1 MSIEFV
7 GLLITFLLGLFILIG
22 ALVAFLANKKQK
34 ITDFSL
40 GLAFSVII
48 MLIILD
54 LIPEV
59 IEHLGMSYIW
69 LFLIFVIL
77 GYGLLRLLDH
87 FVPDHHD
94 ATHMT
99 KKEANDNLAHIG
111 LISSIAL
118 MIHNIV
124 EGMAVYTTVLTSV
137 STGLMLAI
145 GIGFHN
151 LPLGMVI
158 ATTFYQG
165 NQPIK
170 KGALVLSVVSLSTLL
185 GGFLSFVLNNQ
196 SLPDMALGSLLSLTL
211 GMLLFILFS
220 ELLPRIRKSKY
231 KLERNLG
238 LGIGIVIMLLSLCI

>member
-7 GLLITFLLGLFILIG
+7 GLLITFLLGIFILIG

-54 LIPEV
+54 LISEV

-69 LFLIFVIL
+69 LFLIFAIL

-99 KKEANDNLAHIG
+99 KKESNDNLAHIG

-165 NQPIK
+165 NQPRK
-170 KGALVLSVVSLSTLL
+170 KGVLVLGCVTISTLL
-185 GGFLSFVLNNQ
+185 GGFISFILNNNT
-196 SLPDMALGSLLSLTL
+196 LPDNAIGSLLSLTL

-220 ELLPRIRKSKY
+220 ELFPRIRKSKY
-231 KLERNLG
+231 KLERNMG
-238 LGIGIVIMLLSLCI
+238 IVLGIIIMLLSLCI

>member
-1 MSIEFV
+1 MSVEII

-54 LIPEV
+54 LIPEI

-94 ATHMT
+94 GTHMT
-99 KKEANDNLAHIG
+99 KKESNDNLAHIG

-118 MIHNIV
+118 VIHNIV
-124 EGMAVYTTVLTSV
+124 E
-137 STGLMLAI
+137 
-145 GIGFHN
+145 
-151 LPLGMVI
+151 

-165 NQPIK
+165 NQPRK
-170 KGALVLSVVSLSTLL
+170 KGALVLSCVTLSTLL
-185 GGFLSFVLNNQ
+185 GGFLSFILNNKN
-196 SLPDMALGSLLSLTL
+196 LPDNIIGSLLSLTL

-220 ELLPRIRKSKY
+220 ELLPRVRKSKY
-231 KLERNLG
+231 HVERNTG
-238 LGIGIVIMLLSLCI
+238 IVLGIIIMLLSLCI

>member
-69 LFLIFVIL
+69 LFLIFAIL

-165 NQPIK
+165 NQP
-170 KGALVLSVVSLSTLL
+170 
-185 GGFLSFVLNNQ
+185 
-196 SLPDMALGSLLSLTL
+196 
-211 GMLLFILFS
+211 
-220 ELLPRIRKSKY
+220 R
-231 KLERNLG
+231 
-238 LGIGIVIMLLSLCI
+238 

>member
-1 MSIEFV
+1 MSIEII

-34 ITDFSL
+34 IADFSL

-48 MLIILD
+48 MLIVLD

-69 LFLIFVIL
+69 LFLIFAIL

-111 LISSIAL
+111 LISSITL
-118 MIHNIV
+118 VIHNIV
-124 EGMAVYTTVLTSV
+124 EGMAVYTTVLTNV

-165 NQPIK
+165 NQPAK
-170 KGALVLSVVSLSTLL
+170 KGVLVLAGVSLSTLL
-185 GGFLSFVLNNQ
+185 GGFLSFLLNNKT
-196 SLPDMALGSLLSLTL
+196 LPDRAIGSLLSLTL
-211 GMLLFILFS
+211 GMLIFILLS

-231 KLERNLG
+231 KLERNIGIG
-238 LGIGIVIMLLSLCI
+238 LGIIIMLLSLCI